1 MLSELVLKVALYE
14 TLYTIDQTLADA
26 LRVKGCPRANC
37 NGRLH
42 QANYSRKPRGGP
54 DEIGDAMLIRLSFC
68 CSREGCRRR
77 ATPPSVLFMDRR
89 VYWRTVVVITAALLQ
104 ERQAEHSMGKLTRSF
119 GMARKTLKR
128 WMAYFGEVFPG
139 SQVWQRLRGRVSAD
153 IRNGFLPKDL
163 LDHFLMGKS
172 LEQGLV
178 GVTACLKFLAN
189 GHDF

>member
-1 MLSELVLKVALYE
+1 MLSEFVLKVALYE
-14 TLYTIDQTLADA
+14 TLHAIDRTLAEA
-26 LRVKGCPRANC
+26 LRVKGCPQANC
-37 NGRLH
+37 DGRLH

-54 DEIGDAMLIRLSFC
+54 DGIGDVLLMRLSFC

-89 VYWRTVVVITAALLQ
+89 VYWRAVVVITTALLQ

-139 SQVWQRLRGRVSAD
+139 SQVWQRLRGRVSCD
-153 IRNGFLPKDL
+153 VRNEFLPKDL
-163 LDHFLMGKS
+163 LDHFLKSKS
-172 LEQGLV
+172 LKQGFA

-189 GHDF
+189 GHGF